1 MTDTLDIDAIR
12 ERHRSLNDEALRRIA
27 ASDDAAWNPQVRALA
42 REELAAR
49 GIAAPSPVV
58 APTTATTDAEG
69 RVEVAGLPGE
79 YVVEAHGTRTELEVG
94 DDADEVI
101 VVVR

>member
-49 GIAAPSPVV
+49 GIAAP
-58 APTTATTDAEG
+58 
-69 RVEVAGLPGE
+69 
-79 YVVEAHGTRTELEVG
+79 
-94 DDADEVI
+94 
-101 VVVR
+101 